1 MTSAASKS
9 SPCDER
15 LFALYKQTG
24 DETYFEMVYNRRK
37 EGIRRFLLKFLHP
50 RRHDQIDDL
59 IQTVFAE
66 LHRLSP
72 RFDAGNFSVNG
83 WLLQSAESFARDLI
97 RRVTARKRSTGVPEA
112 AVSELDRVTVEDPS
126 RRITRREE
134 TDWLHQMVHR
144 LPLDEQEAVIVALEG
159 LSRRESA
166 AELGITAGM
175 YQGRL
180 ARGLALIQG
189 MVNEPLEPVFSKD
202 TCLGAAHLEEYLG
215 AFQI

>member
-50 RRHDQIDDL
+50 QRHDQIDDL

-83 WLLQSAESFARDLI
+83 WLLQSAESFARDLNVLRTPAHVI
-97 RRVTARKRSTGVPEA
+97 LLEVADKFANSGFALSVGFHA
-112 AVSELDRVTVEDPS
+112 NASLGS
-126 RRITRREE
+126 
-134 TDWLHQMVHR
+134 HR
-144 LPLDEQEAVIVALEG
+144 N
-159 LSRRESA
+159 
-166 AELGITAGM
+166 
-175 YQGRL
+175 RL
-180 ARGLALIQG
+180 
-189 MVNEPLEPVFSKD
+189 
-202 TCLGAAHLEEYLG
+202 
-215 AFQI
+215 

>member
-1 MTSAASKS
+1 
-9 SPCDER
+9 
-15 LFALYKQTG
+15 
-24 DETYFEMVYNRRK
+24 
-37 EGIRRFLLKFLHP
+37 
-50 RRHDQIDDL
+50 
-59 IQTVFAE
+59 
-66 LHRLSP
+66 
-72 RFDAGNFSVNG
+72 
-83 WLLQSAESFARDLI
+83 
-97 RRVTARKRSTGVPEA
+97 
-112 AVSELDRVTVEDPS
+112 
-126 RRITRREE
+126 
-134 TDWLHQMVHR
+134 MVHR